1 MPATKP
7 GDWNKP
13 PSQKSPHNS
22 GEKYSGFSVR
32 SRRVGFS
39 FAGKIVLA
47 TAALVSAMIIAPAS
61 IAFQT
66 GAEPTAAD
74 IPALVLTQVP
84 VSPTNGANSQE
95 PLTAA
100 LDRPFGLQPSF
111 LGARVVI
118 VSPDGQTRVLS
129 EGFHSACDPGVSLDG
144 TRVLFAGKKDV
155 NSHWRV
161 YEIGVDGTGLR
172 PITPEGQEARNPI
185 YLSTLFTLDSPQ
197 PWFTIA
203 YVARENTLTEL
214 GLPASSSLYNIKL
227 DGTEMRRL
235 TYNPNSNFS
244 PFQMWDGRLIYAAEQ
259 HPTEPGEV
267 YGVRL
272 FAIHIEGADV
282 ELYAGEHGRRF
293 KDMPCATP
301 KGLVVFVESD
311 TQARGTAG
319 QLACVHESRPHYTYR
334 KLTDDPAQVY
344 LYPYPLHDNVLLVS
358 RRSTDG
364 KDTAGVFAFDAD
376 KLSCR
381 RVFDSPDHD
390 DLQAHPLRPRKS
402 PDGHSTVVDTKAKT
416 GVFYG
421 MNSYIANDMMQPHL
435 TPGSIKRVRFI
446 EGVLQAASTSD
457 SRSLHKGILPV
468 PRRLI
473 GEAPVEADGSFNV
486 EVPANTPIILQTLD
500 QHGLALATSG
510 WMWVQ
515 PKETR
520 GCIGCHEDPEL
531 VPENEYVLA
540 LRRPSNELTLPPEK
554 RRAVVF
560 RTDAA
565 RIFMNYCSSA
575 DCHGNR
581 NNPLFL
587 PLSSERPSEADL
599 ERAYSALTA
608 PEDNQAADQQSL
620 PLLKRG
626 KYIDQGRART
636 SWLVWQLL
644 GTNTAR
650 PWDNASERQKRPDR
664 KVTQMPPKGKARAL
678 APEELQTIIQ
688 WIDLGA
694 AFAMPGGPDGEKP
707 AVPQDK

>member
-1 MPATKP
+1 MPAKRP
-7 GDWNKP
+7 ADRNKP
-13 PSQKSPHNS
+13 PCQKPQLEGAKIDSSALVPWIRGFRLV
-22 GEKYSGFSVR
+22 GE
-32 SRRVGFS
+32 
-39 FAGKIVLA
+39 IVLA
-47 TAALVSAMIIAPAS
+47 TVTLISASILSPAS
-61 IAFQT
+61 MALQSKD
-66 GAEPTAAD
+66 EPPTSN
-74 IPALVLTQVP
+74 IPTLVLTQVP
-84 VSPTNGANSQE
+84 VSSRNQASNQE
-95 PLTAA
+95 TITAA
-100 LDRPFGLQPSF
+100 LDRPLGLQPSF

-129 EGFHSACDPGVSLDG
+129 EGFHSACDPDISLDG
-144 TRVLFAGKKDV
+144 TRVLFAGKKDL

-203 YVARENTLTEL
+203 YVGCENTLSEL

-227 DGTEMRRL
+227 DGTELRRL
-235 TYNPNSNFS
+235 TYNPNNNFS
-244 PFQMWDGRLIYAAEQ
+244 PFQMWDGRVIYAAEQ
-259 HPTEPGEV
+259 HPTEPGEA

-272 FAIHIEGADV
+272 FAMHIEGADV

-293 KDMPCATP
+293 KDMPCATAN
-301 KGLVVFVESD
+301 GLVVFVESD
-311 TQARGTAG
+311 KPSPALAG

-334 KLTDDPAQVY
+334 KLTDDPDHVY

-358 RRSTDG
+358 RRTADG
-364 KDTAGVFAFDAD
+364 KGTAGVFVFDAD
-376 KLSCR
+376 KLDCR
-381 RVFDSPDHD
+381 QVFDSPDHD
-390 DLQAHPLRPRKS
+390 DLQARPLRPRKS
-402 PDGHSTVVDTKAKT
+402 PDGHSTVVDTTAKT

-435 TPGSIKRVRFI
+435 TPGSIKRVRFV
-446 EGVLQAASTSD
+446 EGVLQTTNTYTPATA
-457 SRSLHKGILPV
+457 KGMLPV

-486 EVPANTPIILQTLD
+486 EVPANTPILLQTLD

-510 WMWVQ
+510 WTWVQ

-540 LRRPSNELTLPPEK
+540 LRRPSNKLTLPPEK

-560 RTDAA
+560 RADVA

-587 PLSSERPSEADL
+587 PLSSERPSEAEL
-599 ERAYSALTA
+599 ERAYSALMT
-608 PEDNQAADQQSL
+608 PEDNQNPNLQSL

-650 PWDNASERQKRPDR
+650 PWDNTTENQKRPAR
-664 KVTQMPPKGKARAL
+664 KVMKMPPQGKTRAL

-694 AFAMPGGPDGEKP
+694 AFAMPEEHADGKH
-707 AVPQDK
+707 AVAQDK

>member
-1 MPATKP
+1 MPAIKP
-7 GDWNKP
+7 SDWNKP
-13 PSQKSPHNS
+13 PSRKSQHNR
-22 GEKYSGFSVR
+22 GEKDSDFSVH
-32 SRRVGFS
+32 SRHVGFL
-39 FAGKIVLA
+39 FAGKNVLA
-47 TAALVSAMIIAPAS
+47 TAALVSAIVFAPAS
-61 IAFQT
+61 MALQSKD
-66 GAEPTAAD
+66 EPPTHD
-74 IPALVLTQVP
+74 IPTLVLTQVP
-84 VSPTNGANSQE
+84 VSPANRANRQE
-95 PLTAA
+95 PVTATP
-100 LDRPFGLQPSF
+100 DRPFGLQPSF

-129 EGFHSACDPGVSLDG
+129 EGFHSACDPDVSLDG
-144 TRVLFAGKKDV
+144 TRVLFAGKKDL

-161 YEIGVDGTGLR
+161 YEIAVDGTGLR
-172 PITPEGQEARNPI
+172 SVTPDGQEARNPI

-203 YVARENTLTEL
+203 YVGSENTLNEL

-227 DGTEMRRL
+227 DGTETRRL
-235 TYNPNSNFS
+235 TFNPNNNFS
-244 PFQMWDGRLIYAAEQ
+244 PFQMWDGRVVYAAEQ
-259 HPTEPGEV
+259 HPAEPGEF

-293 KDMPCATP
+293 KDMPCATA

-311 TQARGTAG
+311 KRSPGLAG

-334 KLTDDPAQVY
+334 KLTDDPGHVY

-358 RRSTDG
+358 RHSTDG
-364 KDTAGVFAFDAD
+364 KDTTGVFAFDAD
-376 KLSCR
+376 KLTCWP
-381 RVFDSPDHD
+381 VFDSPEHD
-390 DLQAHPLRPRKS
+390 DLQARPVRPRKS

-435 TPGSIKRVRFI
+435 APGSIKRVRFI

-457 SRSLHKGILPV
+457 SPSLHKGILPV

-540 LRRPSNELTLPPEK
+540 LRRPSNKLTLPPEK

-560 RTDAA
+560 RTDPA

-599 ERAYSALTA
+599 ERAYSALMA
-608 PEDNQAADQQSL
+608 PEDNQDAGQQSL

-650 PWDNASERQKRPDR
+650 PWDNASDKQKRPAK
-664 KVTQMPPKGKARAL
+664 KVTQMPPQGKARAL

-694 AFAMPGGPDGEKP
+694 AFAMPGEPPGGKP
-707 AVPQDK
+707 AVAQEK

>member
-1 MPATKP
+1 MPAIRP
-7 GDWNKP
+7 ADRNKP
-13 PSQKSPHNS
+13 PPQK
-22 GEKYSGFSVR
+22 
-32 SRRVGFS
+32 RRLKG
-39 FAGKIVLA
+39 GKIGSSALSPWIRGFRFVPEIIWA
-47 TAALVSAMIIAPAS
+47 TVVLVSALILEPAGV
-61 IAFQT
+61 ALQT
-66 GAEPTAAD
+66 NDALPTSD
-74 IPALVLTQVP
+74 IPTLVLTQVP
-84 VSPTNGANSQE
+84 VSSRNHANNQE
-95 PLTAA
+95 TVTAA
-100 LDRPFGLQPSF
+100 SDRPLGLQPSF
-111 LGARVVI
+111 LGARVVV

-129 EGFHSACDPGVSLDG
+129 EGFHSACDPDVSLDG
-144 TRVLFAGKKDV
+144 TRVLFAGKKDLT
-155 NSHWRV
+155 SHWRV

-203 YVARENTLTEL
+203 YVALENTLSEL

-235 TYNPNSNFS
+235 TYNPNNNFS
-244 PFQMWDGRLIYAAEQ
+244 PFQMWDGRVIYAAEQ
-259 HPTEPGEV
+259 HPTEPGEN

-282 ELYAGEHGRRF
+282 ELYAGERGRQF
-293 KDMPCATP
+293 KDMPCATAR
-301 KGLVVFVESD
+301 GLVVFVESD
-311 TQARGTAG
+311 KPSRGGGG

-334 KLTDDPAQVY
+334 KLTDDPDHVY
-344 LYPYPLHDNVLLVS
+344 LYPYPLQDDVMLVS

-364 KDTAGVFAFDAD
+364 KSTAGIFAFDAG
-376 KLSCR
+376 KLTCR
-381 RVFDSPDHD
+381 QIFDSPDHD
-390 DLQAHPLRPRKS
+390 DLQARPLRPRKS
-402 PDGHSTVVDTKAKT
+402 PDGHSTVVDTRAQT

-435 TPGSIKRVRFI
+435 TPGSIKRVRFV
-446 EGVLQAASTSD
+446 EGVLQTANTSYTPAMP
-457 SRSLHKGILPV
+457 KGVLPV

-473 GEAPVEADGSFNV
+473 GEAPVETDGSFNV
-486 EVPANTPIILQTLD
+486 EVPANTPILLQTLD
-500 QHGLALATSG
+500 QYGLALATSG
-510 WMWVQ
+510 WIWVQ

-540 LRRPSNELTLPPEK
+540 LRRPSNKLTLPPEK

-560 RTDAA
+560 RADVA
-565 RIFMNYCSSA
+565 RIFMNYCSSS

-587 PLSSERPSEADL
+587 PLSSERHSEADL
-599 ERAYSALTA
+599 ERAYSALMT
-608 PEDNQAADQQSL
+608 PEDNQDTDPQSL

-626 KYIDQGRART
+626 RYIDQGRART

-650 PWDNASERQKRPDR
+650 PWDNATENQKRPAK
-664 KVTQMPPKGKARAL
+664 KVTKMPPQGRARAL
-678 APEELQTIIQ
+678 APEQLQTIIQ

-694 AFAMPGGPDGEKP
+694 AFAMPETAPDRQP
-707 AVPQDK
+707 AVAQDK